1 MGSGSNLGGQQNYEI
16 NNPIMKLKSLTC
28 LNYSQMQ
35 NLKKIISKLV
45 SFKCLLSIVKQLS
58 NAVKKKSR
66 A

>member
-28 LNYSQMQ
+28 LYYSQMQ

-45 SFKCLLSIVKQLS
+45 SFKCLLSILKQLS
-58 NAVKKKSR
+58 SAVEKKSR